1 MLKNIMKKQLQYCAN
16 NYNSLPISF
25 KYANNIYLY
34 DNNNEKYYDFLAG
47 YGAVNQGHCHPKI
60 ISALHEQSKKLT
72 LTSRACYSE
81 DLANYS
87 EKICNLF
94 NYDKVLPTNTGV
106 EAGETAIKIARA
118 WGYMKKNIEKN
129 KAKVIVANNN
139 FWGRTI
145 TAASSSTDPLAYNNY
160 GPYTPGFIPV
170 PYNDIDSLKEILTNN
185 EDICAIMLEPIQGEG
200 GIIIPDND
208 YLIKVKELCKTFEV
222 LLICDEVQTGLGRT
236 GKLICSEHFDIK
248 PDILLLG
255 KALSGGLL
263 PVSAALSREDVI
275 DCILPGSHGSTYG
288 GNPLACVVA
297 SASLDVLQNENLT
310 ENALEIGKI
319 FRDSIDVKKY
329 SFIKEVRGMGLMNG
343 MEFHDEKI
351 AKKLCEKLLENKIFA
366 KPTKENI
373 IRFTPP
379 LTISNQ
385 QMNNA
390 LDKIELSLRQI

>member
-1 MLKNIMKKQLQYCAN
+1 MKKQLQYCAN
-16 NYNSLPISF
+16 NYNSIPISF

-106 EAGETAIKIARA
+106 EAGETAIKVARA

-200 GIIIPDND
+200 GIIIPDSD
-208 YLIKVKELCKTFEV
+208 YFIKVKKLCKIFNV
-222 LLICDEVQTGLGRT
+222 LLICDEVQTGLCRT
-236 GKLICSEHFDIK
+236 GKLICSENFYVK

-255 KALSGGLL
+255 KALSGGVL
-263 PVSAALSREDVI
+263 PVSAVLASEDII
-275 DCILPGSHGSTYG
+275 DCIVPGSHGSTYG
-288 GNPLACVVA
+288 GNQLACSVA
-297 SASLDVLQNENLT
+297 CAALDVLEEQNLSK
-310 ENALEIGKI
+310 NAIELGEI
-319 FRDSIDVKKY
+319 FRNSIDYKKY
-329 SFIKEVRGMGLMNG
+329 PFIKEVRGMGLMNG
-343 MEFHDEKI
+343 MEFYDKEMANKM
-351 AKKLCEKLLENKIFA
+351 CQKLLDNKIFT
-366 KPTKENI
+366 KSTKENI

-379 LTISNQ
+379 LTIKEVE
-385 QMNNA
+385 MKNA
-390 LDKIELSLRQI
+390 MQKIEKSLKQI

>member
-1 MLKNIMKKQLQYCAN
+1 MKKQLQYCAN
-16 NYNSLPISF
+16 NYNSIPISF

-200 GIIIPDND
+200 GIIIPDSD
-208 YLIKVKELCKTFEV
+208 YFIKVKKLCKIFNV
-222 LLICDEVQTGLGRT
+222 LLICDEVQTGLCRT
-236 GKLICSEHFDIK
+236 GKLICSENFYVK

-255 KALSGGLL
+255 KALSGGVL
-263 PVSAALSREDVI
+263 PVSAVLASEDII
-275 DCILPGSHGSTYG
+275 DCIVPGSHGSTYG
-288 GNPLACVVA
+288 GNQLARSVA
-297 SASLDVLQNENLT
+297 CAALDVLEEQNLSK
-310 ENALEIGKI
+310 NAIELGEI
-319 FRDSIDVKKY
+319 FRNSIDYKKY
-329 SFIKEVRGMGLMNG
+329 PFIKEVRGMGLMNG
-343 MEFHDEKI
+343 MEFYDKEMANKM
-351 AKKLCEKLLENKIFA
+351 CQKLLDNKIFT
-366 KPTKENI
+366 KSTKENI

-379 LTISNQ
+379 LTIKEVE
-385 QMNNA
+385 MKNA
-390 LDKIELSLRQI
+390 MQKIEKSLKQI

>member
-1 MLKNIMKKQLQYCAN
+1 MKKQLQYCAN
-16 NYNSLPISF
+16 NYNSIPISF

-106 EAGETAIKIARA
+106 EAGETSIKIARA

-200 GIIIPDND
+200 GIIIPDSD
-208 YLIKVKELCKTFEV
+208 YFIKVKKLCKIFNV
-222 LLICDEVQTGLGRT
+222 LLICDEVQTGLCRT
-236 GKLICSEHFDIK
+236 GKLICSENFYVK

-255 KALSGGLL
+255 KALSGGVL
-263 PVSAALSREDVI
+263 PVSAVLASEDII
-275 DCILPGSHGSTYG
+275 DCIVPGSHGSTYG
-288 GNPLACVVA
+288 GNQLACSVA
-297 SASLDVLQNENLT
+297 CAALDVLEEQNLSK
-310 ENALEIGKI
+310 NAIELGEI
-319 FRDSIDVKKY
+319 FRNSIDYKKY
-329 SFIKEVRGMGLMNG
+329 PFIKEVRGMGLMNG
-343 MEFHDEKI
+343 MEFYDKEMANKM
-351 AKKLCEKLLENKIFA
+351 CQKLLDNKIFT
-366 KPTKENI
+366 KSTKENI

-379 LTISNQ
+379 LTIKEIE
-385 QMNNA
+385 MNNA
-390 LDKIELSLRQI
+390 MQKIEKSLKKI